1 MGAEGSKTERKEGQ
15 EGGRKMRWIDGVGGK
30 FRINLERRGT
40 KEEMEGGACLP
51 VRSSSTLLNSI
62 AFSSSSRAFSNCFNF
77 NLASATLTLQDAS
90 PALPRHPLVRNLSLG
105 YLPAC
110 GRNRPSL
117 PLVTLCEEKWNC
129 ATQTPNPRQE
139 FFRTAS
145 SGWQQSHRLPFACHI
160 CVAKLYDWIAEFAS
174 PDII

>member
-1 MGAEGSKTERKEGQ
+1 
-15 EGGRKMRWIDGVGGK
+15 MRWIDGVGGK
-30 FRINLERRGT
+30 FRINLESRGT
-40 KEEMEGGACLP
+40 KEEKEGEACLP
-51 VRSSSTLLNSI
+51 VRSSSTLLSFI

-90 PALPRHPLVRNLSLG
+90 PALQSHPLIRNLSLG
-105 YLPAC
+105 HVPAC

-117 PLVTLCEEKWNC
+117 PLVTLCEDKWKC
-129 ATQTPNPRQE
+129 ATQTLNPRPRNL
-139 FFRTAS
+139 RTES
-145 SGWQQSHRLPFACHI
+145 TGWQQSHRLPFACHI